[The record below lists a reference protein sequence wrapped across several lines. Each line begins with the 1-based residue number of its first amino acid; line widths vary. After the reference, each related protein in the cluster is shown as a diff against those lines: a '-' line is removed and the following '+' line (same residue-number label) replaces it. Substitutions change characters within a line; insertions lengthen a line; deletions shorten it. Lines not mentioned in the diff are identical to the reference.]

1 MYAVCCIYGDYLLTS
16 FSSVA
21 NILYLRSVV
30 VANILNLRSTVAN
43 SLYCRG
49 VVIVS
54 ELSDENKAACRL
66 HHWICGLK
74 SIFHIKVICWCPENR
89 TQIISRIEIVYHE
102 CKSYINLKDVSFFFI
117 FITGSEPLRMSI
129 GWDHVW
135 SKFNMLL
142 SMENH
147 FQQFPEAIWIWS
159 KFA

>member
-30 VANILNLRSTVAN
+30 VVANILYLRSTVAN

-66 HHWICGLK
+66 HH
-74 SIFHIKVICWCPENR
+74 
-89 TQIISRIEIVYHE
+89 
-102 CKSYINLKDVSFFFI
+102 
-117 FITGSEPLRMSI
+117 
-129 GWDHVW
+129 
-135 SKFNMLL
+135 
-142 SMENH
+142 
-147 FQQFPEAIWIWS
+147 
-159 KFA
+159 